1 MNITNTEKEYNSAN
15 NITYSCQYHIIFCPK
30 YRRKVLVDGIEVRL
44 AEIFNDISKKEKF
57 NIIEMEIMPD
67 YVHLIID
74 CNPKYGIDN
83 CVKKLKGISAHRIKQ
98 EFPYINSRLPS
109 LWTRNYFASTVGTM
123 TVEAITKYID
133 KQKNV

>member
-1 MNITNTEKEYNSAN
+1 MDITNSGKEYNSAN

-83 CVKKLKGISAHRIKQ
+83 CVKKLKGISAHKIKQ